1 MKALSTVCGIV
12 MVLLA
17 ASAFGDTINITNQGL
32 VSGAGSGGVTAFS
45 AVNGVNGI
53 SVSPGGSIQFDTGS
67 FTGSILTGG
76 VFSSGDLT
84 LNVLGATIFASDF
97 AGNWL
102 QLSDNQ
108 YGLLGTF
115 TSGGI
120 HGVTIQLFEVQFGEA
135 GICLRDLEGNTTI
148 SSVPEPG
155 TLTLLGTGL
164 VSVSARRKRRKQFAE
179 VRPTFCDRTGL

>member
-1 MKALSTVCGIV
+1 MKSLLKVCGIV
-12 MVLLA
+12 VVLLA

-32 VSGAGSGGVTAFS
+32 VSGAGSAGITAYS

-67 FTGSILTGG
+67 FTGSIFTGG
-76 VFSSGDLT
+76 IFSSGDLT

-97 AGNWL
+97 AGSWL

-120 HGVTIQLFEVQFGEA
+120 HGFTIQLFDVQFGEG
-135 GICLRDLEGNTTI
+135 GICLRDVEGNTTI

-164 VSVSARRKRRKQFAE
+164 VSFAARRKRRKQIAE
-179 VRPTFCDRTGL
+179 VCGRHFATA